1 MSFTEQLWNA
11 ALPIYQKIE
20 MHPFNQE
27 MMTGELP
34 VEKFKFYIY
43 QDSLYLAD
51 FAKALA
57 TAGTRSGSSQELL
70 DFLQFAQNAILVERA
85 LHISYFHEYDI
96 KFETGK
102 APGCFAYT
110 NYLMAVS
117 AFQSYEVTV
126 AALLPCFWIY
136 KKIGDYIY
144 ANQSGNN
151 PYQNWIDAYAG
162 EEFAASVEKA
172 LRICDRLAENASEA
186 TRQQM
191 KEAYVT
197 ASRLEYVF
205 WDSAYRLEQWP
216 IEN

>member
-1 MSFTEQLWNA
+1 MTFTDQLWEL
-11 ALPIYQKIE
+11 ALPVYNKIQE
-20 MHPFNQE
+20 HPFNQE
-27 MMTGELP
+27 LKQGTLP

-57 TAGTRSGSSQELL
+57 TAGTRAGNSHQLL

-85 LHISYFHEYDI
+85 LHIGYFHEYDI
-96 KFETGK
+96 DLKSGK

-110 NYLMAVS
+110 NYLLAAS
-117 AFQSYEVTV
+117 AFESYEVTV

-136 KKIGDYIY
+136 KKVGDYIY
-144 ANQSGNN
+144 ANQAKPN

-172 LRICDRLAENASEA
+172 LGICNELAENASE
-186 TRQQM
+186 TVRLKM
-191 KEAYVT
+191 KEAYLT
-197 ASRLEYVF
+197 ATRLEYIF
-205 WDSAYRLEQWP
+205 WDSAYQLEKW
-216 IEN
+216 EV

>member
-1 MSFTEQLWNA
+1 MKFTDHLWNE
-11 ALPIYQKIE
+11 ALPIYNQIQD
-20 MHPFNQE
+20 HSFNQE
-27 MMTGELP
+27 MKAGTLP

-57 TAGTRSGSSQELL
+57 TAGTRATTSQELL
-70 DFLQFAQNAILVERA
+70 DFLLFAQNAILVERV
-85 LHISYFHEYDI
+85 LHESYFKEYVI
-96 KFETGK
+96 EYESGK

-110 NYLMAVS
+110 NYLLTTA
-117 AFQSYEVTV
+117 AYESYEVSV

-144 ANQSGNN
+144 ADQASAN

-162 EEFAASVEKA
+162 EEFAISVEKA
-172 LRICDRLAENASEA
+172 LTICNNLAEHASEA
-186 TRQQM
+186 TKQKM
-191 KEAYVT
+191 TEAYLT

-205 WDSAYRLEQWP
+205 WDSAYHLESWK
-216 IEN
+216 I